1 MNVYK
6 FGGASISDAQKIVN
20 VNNIIKSCDDQLV
33 VVISALG
40 KTTNELEKLL
50 GFFLIADRVGMRETL
65 TNIEYNHKQITNDL
79 SLPESTIEHLLLSLD
94 DMIFGCSL
102 GDRTSRDYDFWYDAI
117 VSYGE
122 LLSSTI
128 VCEYLRSQSINSVLI
143 DARGVLITDNKHR
156 EANVNIEHSERRF
169 EDILLT
175 LNNPKVLITQGFI
188 GASMDGE
195 TTTLGREG
203 SDYSA
208 AIMAVICKSRS
219 LTIWKDV
226 AGVLNADPR
235 YYPDAVLIEQ
245 LNYHDAVELA
255 YSGAQII
262 HPKTI
267 RPLYNNNIAL
277 YVRSF
282 VNPSL
287 SGSVINSE
295 RSSINVP
302 IIILKRDQILLT
314 ISPNDFSFALEES
327 FENIFTLANNYR
339 QKVNMVQNSA
349 VSISIVVD
357 NSRYFDD
364 FLDALRQFYKVAYN
378 EGLEL
383 VTVRGDF
390 TTDEV
395 KRLIEAES
403 NEYNIYLSQHTRR
416 LVRLVRKVSSH
427 FSTKR

>member
-6 FGGASISDAQKIVN
+6 FGGASIADANKIRN
-20 VNNIIKSCDDQLV
+20 VNNIIASSDEKLMV
-33 VVISALG
+33 VVSALG

-65 TNIEYNHKQITNDL
+65 INITITHRNIITELNL
-79 SLPESTIEHLLLSLD
+79 SNNVIEPLLESLD

-102 GDRTSRDYDFWYDAI
+102 GDRTTRDYDFWYDAV

-128 VCEYLRSQSINSVLI
+128 VCEYLKSQSIDTVLI

-156 EANVNIEHSERRF
+156 EANVDIEMSGRRF
-169 EDILLT
+169 AEMLST
-175 LNNPKVLITQGFI
+175 EKQPKVFITQGFI
-188 GASMDGE
+188 GASVDGE

-208 AIMAVICKSRS
+208 AIMAVICGSKS

-226 AGVLNADPR
+226 QGVLNADPR
-235 YYPDAVLIEQ
+235 FYPEAVLIEQ

-255 YSGAQII
+255 YSGAQVI

-267 RPLYNNNIAL
+267 KPLYNNNISL

-282 VNPSL
+282 VNPTL
-287 SGSVINSE
+287 KGSVINGE
-295 RSSINVP
+295 RSAIKVP
-302 IIILKRDQILLT
+302 VTILKRNQILLT
-314 ISPNDFSFALEES
+314 ISPNDFSFVLEES
-327 FENIFTLANNYR
+327 FENIFVLANNYR

-357 NSRYFDD
+357 NSRYFDA
-364 FLDALRQFYKVAYN
+364 FLESLRQFYKVAYN
-378 EGLEL
+378 EDLEL
-383 VTVRGDF
+383 ITVRGDF
-390 TTDEV
+390 AG
-395 KRLIEAES
+395 KES
-403 NEYNIYLSQHTRR
+403 QSIISRESDGYKIYLSQHTRR
-416 LVRLVRKVSSH
+416 LVRIVRKI
-427 FSTKR
+427 K

>member
-6 FGGASISDAQKIVN
+6 FGGASIADAGRIKN
-20 VNNIIKSCDDQLV
+20 VNNIIAASPERLI

-50 GFFLIADRVGMRETL
+50 GFFLIADRVGMRETI
-65 TNIEYNHKQITNDL
+65 TNIEHNHLKIVSDL
-79 SLPESTIEHLLLSLD
+79 GLPSSTIEPLLERLD

-102 GDRTSRDYDFWYDAI
+102 GDRSAHDYDFWYDAI

-128 VCEYLRSQSINSVLI
+128 VCQYLCSQSVNSVLI
-143 DARGVLITDNKHR
+143 DARGVLVTDNKHR
-156 EANVNIEHSERRF
+156 EANVDIELSKIRF
-169 EDILLT
+169 IDTLST
-175 LNNPKVLITQGFI
+175 LNDPKVLITQGFI
-188 GASMDGE
+188 GASKDGE

-208 AIMAVICKSRS
+208 AIMAVIGESKA

-226 AGVLNADPR
+226 EGVLNADPR
-235 YYPDAVLIEQ
+235 YYPKATLIEQ

-267 RPLYNNNIAL
+267 RPLYINNISL

-282 VNPSL
+282 VNPS
-287 SGSVINSE
+287 SKGSVINGQ
-295 RSSINVP
+295 RSQIKVP
-302 IIILKRDQILLT
+302 ITILKRDQILLT
-314 ISPNDFSFALEES
+314 ISPNDFSFVLEES
-327 FENIFTLANNYR
+327 FENIFMLANNYR

-349 VSISIVVD
+349 VSITIVVD
-357 NSRYFDD
+357 NSRYFDA
-364 FLDALRQFYKVAYN
+364 FLESLRQVYKVAYN

-383 VTVRGDF
+383 VTVRGNF
-390 TTDEV
+390 ASQQAQSIIDE
-395 KRLIEAES
+395 ES
-403 NEYNIYLSQHTRR
+403 RNCEIYLSQHTRR
-416 LVRLVRKVSSH
+416 LVRIVRKV
-427 FSTKR
+427 K

>member
-6 FGGASISDAQKIVN
+6 FGGASIADAGRIKN
-20 VNNIIKSCDDQLV
+20 VNNIIVASPERLI

-50 GFFLIADRVGMRETL
+50 GFFLIADRVGMRETI
-65 TNIEYNHKQITNDL
+65 TNIEHNHLKIVSDL
-79 SLPESTIEHLLLSLD
+79 GLPSSTIEPLLERLD

-102 GDRTSRDYDFWYDAI
+102 GDRSAHDYDFWYDAI

-128 VCEYLRSQSINSVLI
+128 VCQYLCSQSVNSVLI
-143 DARGVLITDNKHR
+143 DARGVLVTDNKHR
-156 EANVNIEHSERRF
+156 EANVDIELSKIRF
-169 EDILLT
+169 IDTLST
-175 LNNPKVLITQGFI
+175 LNDPKVLITQGFI
-188 GASMDGE
+188 GASKDGE

-208 AIMAVICKSRS
+208 AIMAVIGESKA

-226 AGVLNADPR
+226 EGVLNADPR
-235 YYPDAVLIEQ
+235 YYPKATLIEQ

-267 RPLYNNNIAL
+267 RPLYINNISL

-282 VNPSL
+282 VNPS
-287 SGSVINSE
+287 SKGSVINGQ
-295 RSSINVP
+295 RSQIKVP
-302 IIILKRDQILLT
+302 ITILKRDQILLT
-314 ISPNDFSFALEES
+314 ISPNDFSFVLEES
-327 FENIFTLANNYR
+327 FENIFMLANNYR

-349 VSISIVVD
+349 VSITIVVD
-357 NSRYFDD
+357 NSRYFDA
-364 FLDALRQFYKVAYN
+364 FLESLRQVYKVAYN

-383 VTVRGDF
+383 VTVRGNF
-390 TTDEV
+390 ASQQAQSIIDE
-395 KRLIEAES
+395 ES
-403 NEYNIYLSQHTRR
+403 RNCEIYLSQHTRR
-416 LVRLVRKVSSH
+416 LVRIVRKV
-427 FSTKR
+427 K

>member
-6 FGGASISDAQKIVN
+6 FGGASIADADKIRN
-20 VNNIIKSCDDQLV
+20 VNNIIANSKEELMIV
-33 VVISALG
+33 VSALG

-65 TNIEYNHKQITNDL
+65 MNISTTHRNIIADL
-79 SLPESTIEHLLLSLD
+79 NLPVSIIEPLLENID

-102 GDRTSRDYDFWYDAI
+102 GDRNAHDYDFWYDAV

-128 VCEYLRSQSINSVLI
+128 LCEYMKSQSIDTVLI
-143 DARGVLITDNKHR
+143 DARGVLITDSKHR
-156 EANVNIEHSERRF
+156 EANVDIEMSGRRF
-169 EDILLT
+169 AEVLSTIKQ
-175 LNNPKVLITQGFI
+175 PKVLITQGFI
-188 GASMDGE
+188 GASTNGE

-208 AIMAVICKSRS
+208 AIMSVICGSDS

-226 AGVLNADPR
+226 LGVLNADPR
-235 YYPDAVLIEQ
+235 FYPDAVLIEQ

-255 YSGAQII
+255 YSGAQVI

-267 RPLYNNNIAL
+267 KPLYNNNISL

-282 VNPSL
+282 IDPS
-287 SGSVINSE
+287 SKGSVINGQ

-302 IIILKRDQILLT
+302 VTILKRNQILLT
-314 ISPNDFSFALEES
+314 ISPNDFSFVLEES
-327 FENIFTLANNYR
+327 FENIFVLANNYR

-357 NSRYFDD
+357 NSRYFDA
-364 FLDALRQFYKVAYN
+364 FLKSLRQFYKVAYN
-378 EGLEL
+378 EDLEL
-383 VTVRGDF
+383 ITVRGDF
-390 TTDEV
+390 EGA
-395 KRLIEAES
+395 EAQTIISRES
-403 NEYNIYLSQHTRR
+403 DDYKIYLSQHTRR
-416 LVRLVRKVSSH
+416 LVRIVRKI
-427 FSTKR
+427 K

>member
-6 FGGASISDAQKIVN
+6 FGGASIADAEKIKN
-20 VNNIIKSCDDQLV
+20 VNNIIANCPDELI

-65 TNIEYNHKQITNDL
+65 TNISQKHKKIVTDL
-79 SLPESTIEHLLLSLD
+79 SLSTSVIEPLLESMD

-102 GDRTSRDYDFWYDAI
+102 GDRNAHDYDFWYDAV

-128 VCEYLRSQSINSVLI
+128 VCEYLCSQRVNSMLI

-156 EANVNIEHSERRF
+156 EANVNIELSEKRF
-169 EDILLT
+169 IDMLSTIQ
-175 LNNPKVLITQGFI
+175 PAKVLITQGFI
-188 GASMDGE
+188 GATADGE

-208 AIMAVICKSRS
+208 AIMAVVCKSKS

-226 AGVLNADPR
+226 EGVLNADPR
-235 YYPDAVLIEQ
+235 YYPKATLIEQ

-267 RPLYNNNIAL
+267 RPLYNNDISL

-282 VNPSL
+282 VNPTL
-287 SGSVINSE
+287 KGSVINGE
-295 RSSINVP
+295 RSQIKVP
-302 IIILKRDQILLT
+302 VTILKRDQILLT
-314 ISPNDFSFALEES
+314 ISPNDFSFVLEES
-327 FENIFTLANNYR
+327 FETIFALANNYR

-357 NSRYFDD
+357 NSRYFDA
-364 FLDALRQFYKVAYN
+364 FIESLRQFYKVAYN

-390 TTDEV
+390 EKGKAQNIIDE
-395 KRLIEAES
+395 ES
-403 NEYNIYLSQHTRR
+403 QGYRIYLSQHTRR
-416 LVRLVRKVSSH
+416 LVRIVRKLKS
-427 FSTKR
+427 

>member
-6 FGGASISDAQKIVN
+6 FGGASIADADKIRN
-20 VNNIIKSCDDQLV
+20 VNNIIANSKEELMIV
-33 VVISALG
+33 VSALG

-65 TNIEYNHKQITNDL
+65 MNISTTHRNIIADL
-79 SLPESTIEHLLLSLD
+79 NLPVSIIEPLLENID

-102 GDRTSRDYDFWYDAI
+102 GDRNAHDYDFWYDAV

-128 VCEYLRSQSINSVLI
+128 LCEYMKSQSIDTVLI
-143 DARGVLITDNKHR
+143 DARGVLITDSKHR
-156 EANVNIEHSERRF
+156 EANVDIEMSGRRF
-169 EDILLT
+169 AEVLSTIKQ
-175 LNNPKVLITQGFI
+175 PKVLITQGFI
-188 GASMDGE
+188 GASTNGE

-208 AIMAVICKSRS
+208 AIMSVICGSDS

-226 AGVLNADPR
+226 PGVLNADPR
-235 YYPDAVLIEQ
+235 FYPDAVLIEQ

-255 YSGAQII
+255 YSGAQVI

-267 RPLYNNNIAL
+267 KPLYNNNISL

-282 VNPSL
+282 IDPS
-287 SGSVINSE
+287 SKGSVINGQ

-302 IIILKRDQILLT
+302 VTILKRNQILLT
-314 ISPNDFSFALEES
+314 ISPNDFSFVLEES
-327 FENIFTLANNYR
+327 FENIFVLANNYR

-357 NSRYFDD
+357 NSRYFDA
-364 FLDALRQFYKVAYN
+364 FLKSLRQFYKVAYN
-378 EGLEL
+378 EDLEL
-383 VTVRGDF
+383 ITVRGDF
-390 TTDEV
+390 EGA
-395 KRLIEAES
+395 EAQAIISRES
-403 NEYNIYLSQHTRR
+403 DGYKIYLSQHTRR
-416 LVRLVRKVSSH
+416 LVRIVRKI
-427 FSTKR
+427 K

>member
-6 FGGASISDAQKIVN
+6 FGGASIADAGRIKN
-20 VNNIIKSCDDQLV
+20 VNNIIAASPERLI

-50 GFFLIADRVGMRETL
+50 GFFLIADRVGMRETI
-65 TNIEYNHKQITNDL
+65 TNIEHNHLKIVSDL
-79 SLPESTIEHLLLSLD
+79 GLPSSTIEPLLERLD

-102 GDRTSRDYDFWYDAI
+102 GDRSTHDYDFWYDAI

-128 VCEYLRSQSINSVLI
+128 VCQYLCSQSVNSVLI
-143 DARGVLITDNKHR
+143 DARGVLVTDNKHR
-156 EANVNIEHSERRF
+156 EANVDIELSKIRF
-169 EDILLT
+169 IDTLST
-175 LNNPKVLITQGFI
+175 LNDPKVLITQGFI
-188 GASMDGE
+188 GASKDGE

-208 AIMAVICKSRS
+208 AIMAVIGESKA

-226 AGVLNADPR
+226 EGVLNADPR
-235 YYPDAVLIEQ
+235 YYPKATLIEQ

-267 RPLYNNNIAL
+267 RPLYINNISL

-282 VNPSL
+282 VNPS
-287 SGSVINSE
+287 SKGSVINGQ
-295 RSSINVP
+295 RSQIKVP
-302 IIILKRDQILLT
+302 ITILKRDQILLT
-314 ISPNDFSFALEES
+314 ISPNDFSFVLEES
-327 FENIFTLANNYR
+327 FENIFMLANNYR

-349 VSISIVVD
+349 VSITIVVD
-357 NSRYFDD
+357 NSRYFDA
-364 FLDALRQFYKVAYN
+364 FLESLRQVYKVAYN

-383 VTVRGDF
+383 VTVRGNF
-390 TTDEV
+390 ASQQAQSIIDE
-395 KRLIEAES
+395 ES
-403 NEYNIYLSQHTRR
+403 RNCEIYLSQHTRR
-416 LVRLVRKVSSH
+416 LVRIVRKV
-427 FSTKR
+427 K

>member
-6 FGGASISDAQKIVN
+6 FGGASIADANKIRN
-20 VNNIIKSCDDQLV
+20 VNNIIASSDEKLMV
-33 VVISALG
+33 VVSALG

-65 TNIEYNHKQITNDL
+65 INITITHRNIITELNL
-79 SLPESTIEHLLLSLD
+79 SNNVIEPLLESLD

-102 GDRTSRDYDFWYDAI
+102 GDRTTRDYDFWYDAV

-128 VCEYLRSQSINSVLI
+128 VCEYLKSQSIDTVLI

-156 EANVNIEHSERRF
+156 EANVDIEMSGRRF
-169 EDILLT
+169 AEMLST
-175 LNNPKVLITQGFI
+175 EKQPKVFITQGFI
-188 GASMDGE
+188 GASVDGE

-208 AIMAVICKSRS
+208 AIMAVICGSKS

-226 AGVLNADPR
+226 QGVLNADPR
-235 YYPDAVLIEQ
+235 FYPEAVLIEQ

-255 YSGAQII
+255 YSGAQVI

-267 RPLYNNNIAL
+267 KPLYNNNISL

-282 VNPSL
+282 VNPTL
-287 SGSVINSE
+287 KGSVINGE
-295 RSSINVP
+295 RSAIKVP
-302 IIILKRDQILLT
+302 VTILKRNQILLT
-314 ISPNDFSFALEES
+314 ISPNDFSFVLEES
-327 FENIFTLANNYR
+327 FENIFVLANNYR

-357 NSRYFDD
+357 NSRYFDA
-364 FLDALRQFYKVAYN
+364 FLESLRQFYKVAYN
-378 EGLEL
+378 EDLEL
-383 VTVRGDF
+383 ITVRGDF
-390 TTDEV
+390 AG
-395 KRLIEAES
+395 KEAQSIISRES
-403 NEYNIYLSQHTRR
+403 DGYKIYLSQHTRR
-416 LVRLVRKVSSH
+416 LVRIVRKI
-427 FSTKR
+427 K

>member
-6 FGGASISDAQKIVN
+6 FGGASIADAGRIKN
-20 VNNIIKSCDDQLV
+20 VNNIIATSPERLI

-50 GFFLIADRVGMRETL
+50 GFFLIADRVGMRETI
-65 TNIEYNHKQITNDL
+65 TNIEHNHLKIVSDL
-79 SLPESTIEHLLLSLD
+79 GLPSSTIEPLLERLD

-102 GDRTSRDYDFWYDAI
+102 GDRSTHDYDFWYDAI

-128 VCEYLRSQSINSVLI
+128 VCQYLCSQSVNSVLI
-143 DARGVLITDNKHR
+143 DARGVLVTDNKHR
-156 EANVNIEHSERRF
+156 EANVDIELSKIRF
-169 EDILLT
+169 IDTLST
-175 LNNPKVLITQGFI
+175 LNDPKVLITQGFI
-188 GASMDGE
+188 GASKDGE

-208 AIMAVICKSRS
+208 AIMAVIGESKA

-226 AGVLNADPR
+226 EGVLNADPR
-235 YYPDAVLIEQ
+235 YYPKATLIEQ

-267 RPLYNNNIAL
+267 RPLYINNISL

-282 VNPSL
+282 VNPS
-287 SGSVINSE
+287 SKGSVINGQ
-295 RSSINVP
+295 RSQIKVP
-302 IIILKRDQILLT
+302 ITILKRDQILLT
-314 ISPNDFSFALEES
+314 ISPNDFSFVLEES
-327 FENIFTLANNYR
+327 FENIFMLANNYR

-349 VSISIVVD
+349 VSITIVVD
-357 NSRYFDD
+357 NSRYFDA
-364 FLDALRQFYKVAYN
+364 FLESLRQVYKVAYN

-383 VTVRGDF
+383 VTVRGNF
-390 TTDEV
+390 ASQQAQSIIDE
-395 KRLIEAES
+395 ES
-403 NEYNIYLSQHTRR
+403 RNCEIYLSQHTRR
-416 LVRLVRKVSSH
+416 LVRIVRKV
-427 FSTKR
+427 K

>member
-6 FGGASISDAQKIVN
+6 FGGASIADAEKIKN
-20 VNNIIKSCDDQLV
+20 VNNIIANCPDELI

-65 TNIEYNHKQITNDL
+65 TNISQNHKKIVSDL
-79 SLPESTIEHLLLSLD
+79 SLPISAIEPLLESMD

-102 GDRTSRDYDFWYDAI
+102 GDRTAHDYDFWYDAV

-128 VCEYLRSQSINSVLI
+128 VCEYLCSQHVDSVLI

-156 EANVNIEHSERRF
+156 EANVNTELSEKRF
-169 EDILLT
+169 VDMLSTIK
-175 LNNPKVLITQGFI
+175 PAKVFITQGFI
-188 GASMDGE
+188 GATSNGE

-208 AIMAVICKSRS
+208 AIMAVLCKSKS

-226 AGVLNADPR
+226 EGVLNADPR
-235 YYPDAVLIEQ
+235 YYPKATLIEQ

-267 RPLYNNNIAL
+267 RPLYNNNISL

-282 VNPSL
+282 VNPAL
-287 SGSVINSE
+287 KGSVINGE
-295 RSSINVP
+295 RSQIKVP
-302 IIILKRDQILLT
+302 VTILKRDQILLT
-314 ISPNDFSFALEES
+314 ISPNDFSFVLEES
-327 FENIFTLANNYR
+327 FENIFALANNYR

-357 NSRYFDD
+357 NSRYFDA
-364 FLDALRQFYKVAYN
+364 FLESLRQFYKVAYN

-390 TTDEV
+390 EKGKAQSLIDE
-395 KRLIEAES
+395 ES
-403 NEYNIYLSQHTRR
+403 EGYRIYLSQHTRR
-416 LVRLVRKVSSH
+416 LVRIVRKLKS
-427 FSTKR
+427 

>member
-6 FGGASISDAQKIVN
+6 FGGASIADAGRIKN
-20 VNNIIKSCDDQLV
+20 VNNIIAASPERLI

-50 GFFLIADRVGMRETL
+50 GFFLIADRVGMRETI
-65 TNIEYNHKQITNDL
+65 TNIEHNHLKIVSDL
-79 SLPESTIEHLLLSLD
+79 GLPSSTIEPLLERLD

-102 GDRTSRDYDFWYDAI
+102 GDRSTHDYDFWYDAI

-128 VCEYLRSQSINSVLI
+128 VCQYLCSQSVNSVLI
-143 DARGVLITDNKHR
+143 DARGVLVTDNKHR
-156 EANVNIEHSERRF
+156 EANVDIELSKIRF
-169 EDILLT
+169 IDTLST
-175 LNNPKVLITQGFI
+175 LNDPKVLITQGFI
-188 GASMDGE
+188 GASKDGE

-208 AIMAVICKSRS
+208 AIMAVIGESKA

-226 AGVLNADPR
+226 EGVLNADPR
-235 YYPDAVLIEQ
+235 YYPKATLIEQ

-267 RPLYNNNIAL
+267 RPLYINNISL

-282 VNPSL
+282 VNPS
-287 SGSVINSE
+287 SKGSVINGQ
-295 RSSINVP
+295 RSQIKVP
-302 IIILKRDQILLT
+302 ITILKRDQILLT
-314 ISPNDFSFALEES
+314 ISPNDFSFVLEES
-327 FENIFTLANNYR
+327 FENIFMLANNYR

-349 VSISIVVD
+349 VSITIVVD
-357 NSRYFDD
+357 NSRYFDA
-364 FLDALRQFYKVAYN
+364 FLESLRQVYKVAYN

-383 VTVRGDF
+383 VTVRGNF
-390 TTDEV
+390 ASQQAQSIIDE
-395 KRLIEAES
+395 ES
-403 NEYNIYLSQHTRR
+403 RNCEIYLSQHTRR
-416 LVRLVRKVSSH
+416 LVRIVRKI
-427 FSTKR
+427 K

>member
-6 FGGASISDAQKIVN
+6 FGGASIADADRIKN
-20 VNNIIKSCDDQLV
+20 VNNIIVACPEKLI

-50 GFFLIADRVGMRETL
+50 GFFLIADRVGMRETI
-65 TNIEYNHKQITNDL
+65 TNIEHNHHKIVSDL
-79 SLPESTIEHLLLSLD
+79 DLPSCSIEPLLERLD

-102 GDRTSRDYDFWYDAI
+102 GDRSTHDYDFWYDAI

-128 VCEYLRSQSINSVLI
+128 VCQYLCSQSVSSVLI
-143 DARGVLITDNKHR
+143 DARGVLVTDNKHR
-156 EANVNIEHSERRF
+156 EANVNIEQSEKRF
-169 EDILLT
+169 IDILST
-175 LNNPKVLITQGFI
+175 LNDAKVLITQGFI

-208 AIMAVICKSRS
+208 AIMAVIGGSKS

-226 AGVLNADPR
+226 DGVLNADPR
-235 YYPDAVLIEQ
+235 YYPKATLIEQ

-267 RPLYNNNIAL
+267 RPLYINNISL

-282 VNPSL
+282 VNPS
-287 SGSVINSE
+287 SKGSVINGQ
-295 RSSINVP
+295 RSQIKVP
-302 IIILKRDQILLT
+302 ITILKRDQILLT
-314 ISPNDFSFALEES
+314 ISPNDFSFVLEES
-327 FENIFTLANNYR
+327 FENIFVLANNYR

-357 NSRYFDD
+357 NSRYFDA
-364 FLDALRQFYKVAYN
+364 FLESLRQVYKVAYN

-383 VTVRGDF
+383 VTVRGNF
-390 TTDEV
+390 ASQQAQNIIDE
-395 KRLIEAES
+395 ES
-403 NEYNIYLSQHTRR
+403 RNCEIYLSQRTRR
-416 LVRLVRKVSSH
+416 LVRIVRKL
-427 FSTKR
+427 K